1 MSEDVTKSVA
11 ENYDRIA
18 DEFAR
23 RLFHELENKP
33 MDRELLSRFASETAG
48 RGQVCD
54 MGCGPGQ
61 IARFLRDAG
70 AEVFGLDLS
79 PQMVAEAKRLNP
91 DLAFLEGNMMA
102 LELKDE
108 SLAGITAFYAIV
120 NIPQESLPQVFAEM
134 HRVLQPGG
142 LLLLTFHTGG
152 EMVQIGEMFGR
163 PVAMDFF
170 FYEPAV
176 IAELLEKAGLEVEE
190 IIERGPYAPEVEHQ
204 SHRAYVF
211 ARKGRRK
218 QGTAYSV

>member
-1 MSEDVTKSVA
+1 VSKALTQSVG

-18 DEFAR
+18 DEYAR
-23 RLFHELENKP
+23 RLFHELDNKP
-33 MDRELLSRFASETAG
+33 MDRELLTRFAAETAG
-48 RGQVCD
+48 RGRVCD

-70 AEVFGLDLS
+70 ADVFGLDLS

-91 DLAFLEGNMMA
+91 DLAFVEGNMMA
-102 LELKDE
+102 LDLKDE

-152 EMVQIGEMFGR
+152 RIVQIGEMFGR
-163 PVAMDFF
+163 PVSMDFF

-176 IAELLEKAGLEVEE
+176 IAELLEKAGLAVEE

-211 ARKGRRK
+211 ARKGSNK
-218 QGTAYSV
+218 